1 MADDAKDELK
11 ALVVRAR
18 QEKLGKFP
26 ETLRQR
32 LFRYAVERWRAGVS
46 VKAVA
51 DELGM
56 SGATLAYWR
65 AQSTAGRTQKIRP
78 VKVVERFERRHTVA
92 GPSGTQVGGLSLDEV
107 AELFRK
113 LS

>member
-1 MADDAKDELK
+1 MTDEATDELK
-11 ALVVRAR
+11 ALVVQAR
-18 QEKLGKFP
+18 QEKLGPFP

-32 LFRYAVERWRAGVS
+32 LLRYASERWQAGVS

-51 DELGM
+51 EELGI
-56 SGATLAYWR
+56 SVATLAYWR
-65 AQSTAGRTQKIRP
+65 ARATAVQEPKLRP
-78 VKVVERFERRHTVA
+78 VKVVEKPERGHVA
-92 GPSGTQVGGLSLDEV
+92 FGPCGTSVRDLSLDEV

>member
-18 QEKLGKFP
+18 QEKQGPFP

-32 LFRYAVERWRAGVS
+32 LMRYATERWRSGVS

-51 DELGM
+51 NELGI
-56 SGATLAYWR
+56 SGATLSYWR
-65 AQSTAGRTQKIRP
+65 ARTTGAGAEKLRR
-78 VKVVERFERRHTVA
+78 VKVVEQHERRHTLF
-92 GPSGTQVGGLSLDEV
+92 GPAGTQIGGLSLDEV

-113 LS
+113 LT